1 MSKAA
6 TAILVK
12 SRAKYGKRLTLSDY
26 DSLLGCKSVA
36 DIASY
41 LRNSTHYNVSL
52 EGIKEASVHRG
63 NLEQLLRG
71 KIYEDFA
78 ELCRFE
84 SSIGEHY
91 FEYLTMKT
99 EIDRLLNYMRYFIA
113 GHPEKF
119 IILRGGFFTDHSKIN
134 FLQLTEAKTAGDILL
149 QLKHTPYYKLLA
161 PFLSDDNKID
171 FTMVEAQLDRYL
183 YEQTQLMIERRFSGD
198 EKQELK
204 NLFAESAELDD
215 IRKIIRAK
223 KYYKM
228 SDDFLRAQLN
238 GISRFLSR
246 RKLNELIECENEE
259 QIMSL
264 LKKSAYRHVLS
275 RLEFSYIDELA
286 QRIKFD
292 FCRRAMCYS
301 PHAAVVMASTIT
313 TFEIEVENI
322 TNIIEGKRY
331 GVENDIIKKMLILER
346 TV

>member
-12 SRAKYGKRLTLSDY
+12 SRAKYGRRLTASDY

-52 EGIKEASVHRG
+52 EGIKEASLHRR
-63 NLEQLLRG
+63 NLEQLLRS

-91 FEYLTMKT
+91 FEYLTLKT
-99 EIDRLLNYMRYFIA
+99 EIDYFINFMRYFIA
-113 GHPEKF
+113 GHPEQF
-119 IILRGGFFTDHSKIN
+119 IILRGGFFAEHSKID
-134 FLQLTEAKTAGDILL
+134 FLHLTEAKTPSDILA
-149 QLKHTPYYKLLA
+149 QLKNTPYHKLLS
-161 PFLSDDNKID
+161 PFLSDDSKID
-171 FTMVEAQLDRYL
+171 FTMIEAQLDRYL
-183 YEQTQLMIERRFSGD
+183 YHKTQAMIEKRFSGD
-198 EKQELK
+198 EKVQLQ
-204 NLFAESAELDD
+204 NLFAEDAELED
-215 IRKIIRAK
+215 IRRIIRAK
-223 KYYKM
+223 KYYHV
-228 SDDFLRAQLN
+228 SDDVLRSQLI
-238 GISRFLSR
+238 GIPRYLSR
-246 RKLNELIECENEE
+246 RQLVGLIECEDEE
-259 QIMSL
+259 QIMNL
-264 LKKSAYRHVLS
+264 LKKTAYRHVLG
-275 RLEFSYIDELA
+275 RLDFSYIDELA

-292 FCRRAMCYS
+292 FCRKAMCYS

-331 GVENDIIKKMLILER
+331 GVENDTIKKMLILER